1 MATGGH
7 VEDIQESK
15 AAKRLSKKVNRI
27 IKQLDGVMDNV
38 NKEKVV
44 RLTIRKNPKLLTL
57 LIMFIADF
65 SLYYL
70 SFKSKFTHVLIKIV
84 HSNF

>member
-1 MATGGH
+1 M
-7 VEDIQESK
+7 EDIQESK

-44 RLTIRKNPKLLTL
+44 RLTIGQNPELLTL
-57 LIMFIADF
+57 LIMFIAILAF
-65 SLYYL
+65 IFVFQKQIY
-70 SFKSKFTHVLIKIV
+70 TCLIKIV
-84 HSNF
+84 HNNF